1 MARPVSP
8 INAGSMADIAF
19 LLLIFFLVT
28 TTMDINQ
35 GINRLLP
42 PLLEEDADPP
52 EIRRRNVLTVL
63 VNAADQLLVNNKFM
77 NIGELRS
84 EAVVFFTNPMNSDD
98 LPEMEYFSERIERAR
113 EGDDTARYNSLR
125 RTLDVL
131 GEDVLVS
138 KGVISLQNDRGTSY
152 KMYIMVQDE
161 LARAIT
167 EIRNDL
173 SLRLWGIRFTDMKEE
188 IALDR
193 IQAIQTV
200 VPAAISEAEPRN
212 IGGN

>member
-1 MARPVSP
+1 
-8 INAGSMADIAF
+8 MADIAF

-42 PLLEEDADPP
+42 PLLEEDAEPP
-52 EIRRRNVLTVL
+52 EIKRRNVLTVL
-63 VNAADQLLVNNKFM
+63 VNASDQLLVNNKFM
-77 NIGELRS
+77 DVKDLRR
-84 EAVVFFTNPMNSDD
+84 EAVEFFTNPTSSDD
-98 LPEMEYFSERIERAR
+98 LPETEYFSERVDKAR
-113 EGDDTARYNSLR
+113 VTGDTARYNVLKK
-125 RTLDVL
+125 TLDIL
-131 GEDVLVS
+131 GEDVKVS

-152 KMYIMVQDE
+152 KMYIRVQDE
-161 LARAIT
+161 LARAIA

-173 SLRLWGIRFTDMKEE
+173 SLRLWGVRFTDLKEE
-188 IALDR
+188 TDPDR
-193 IQAIQTV
+193 IQAMQTV